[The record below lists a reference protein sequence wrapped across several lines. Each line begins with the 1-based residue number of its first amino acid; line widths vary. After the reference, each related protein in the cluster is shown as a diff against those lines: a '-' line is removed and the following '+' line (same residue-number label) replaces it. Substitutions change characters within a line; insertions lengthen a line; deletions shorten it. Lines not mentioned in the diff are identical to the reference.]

1 MKKSLFFILL
11 WGFWPG
17 IYAQNPLGIDVS
29 HHQGSINWTAVYAD
43 GKTFAFV
50 KATEGVTYNDPRFV
64 ANMTNGTHA
73 GVLMGAYHFARPDN
87 NSAQAEAR
95 HFLQVAGPYIGNGY
109 LPPVLDLEDPNEN
122 TDLQQLFSSDELSQW
137 VQTWL
142 QIVEDSTGVT
152 PIIYT
157 NGRYTRYL
165 NSSLNRYP
173 LWIAEP
179 DGNLDPPDNLGRW
192 TTWLFKQYSW
202 HGNVNGINGDVDL
215 DVFNGTMAELDS
227 LSHGG
232 HPGGGGGGGSA
243 TLDCSEAVSVQCGD
257 FYHGP
262 ASTDSSRVYS
272 YGCNGWTETGP
283 ERVHS
288 FTPTSATQLQ
298 VIISGFTG
306 DLDAYILSDCDPAQC
321 IADVYS
327 SSAVTPQLEGGHTY
341 YIVVDADDGSGSAY
355 DLYVHCYSG
364 TPGDD
369 ISLNNASVDTTQAI
383 EAGDTIA
390 LRVKQYYAGAASEV
404 PAVQV
409 GYFLSTDCQWDD
421 NDVYLGSDESHI
433 HASHRTETEE
443 HRAVIPSDTPEGDY
457 YILFVA
463 DYTGQVTEITDL
475 NNTLCIP
482 VHIQGIDVE
491 KYTLNPFIRIYPNP
505 VRDRLHIRT
514 RQNIDLRQAA
524 VLSFTGQ
531 VIFEIPYRREQP
543 VDVSRLQPGMYYLL
557 LEDDQGRKALIRF
570 LKN

>member
-1 MKKSLFFILL
+1 MKKNFFLFLFFLSGMVL
-11 WGFWPG
+11 Q
-17 IYAQNPLGIDVS
+17 AQHPLGVDVS
-29 HHQGSINWTAVYAD
+29 HYQGSINWTAVYAD

-95 HFLQVAGPYIGNGY
+95 HFLQVARPYIGNGY

-227 LSHGG
+227 LSQGG

-243 TLDCSEAVSVQCGD
+243 TLDCSEAVSVHCGD

-283 ERVHS
+283 ERVHT
-288 FTPTSATQLQ
+288 FTPGSATKLQ

-306 DLDAYILSDCDPAQC
+306 DLDVYVLSDCDPAQC

-369 ISLNNASVDTTQAI
+369 ISLNNASVDTTQSI
-383 EAGDTIA
+383 EAGDTIT
-390 LRVKQYYAGAASEV
+390 LSVKQYYAGAASEV

-409 GYFLSTDCQWDD
+409 GYFLSTDRQWDD
-421 NDVYLGSDESHI
+421 NDVFLGSDESHI
-433 HASHRTETEE
+433 NASHRTETEQN
-443 HRAVIPSDTPEGDY
+443 HLPIPSHTAEGDY
-457 YILFVA
+457 YLLFVA
-463 DYTGQVTEITDL
+463 NYTHQLNEITEQ
-475 NNTLCIP
+475 NNVLSIP
-482 VHIQGIDVE
+482 IHIHAIDVE
-491 KYTLNPFIRIYPNP
+491 KYTLNPLIQLYPNP
-505 VRDRLHIRT
+505 VKTRLYLH
-514 RQNIDLRQAA
+514 AA
-524 VLSFTGQ
+524 PQ
-531 VIFEIPYRREQP
+531 VHLQKALIFSLTSQLVYQQQGPP
-543 VDVSRLQPGMYYLL
+543 LNFLDVSRLKPGIYYLI
-557 LEDDQGRKALIRF
+557 LEDDQQRKAIKRF
-570 LKN
+570 IKK